1 MSSFPIGDRGP
12 SSMPAILRPPAILI
26 VTALLFG
33 LAALAV
39 PRFGTLGNVE
49 NVLRIAA
56 ILGIVACGQAIVVI
70 LAGIEFSFGASA
82 ALASVVIVMAL
93 PTAGVIGAFLLGGLL
108 IVAIGMVNGLLVAR
122 FSVPPV
128 IATLGMLMIA
138 SGLAAWLAGGLPI
151 DAPPSDAFSWP
162 ARGRVL
168 GIPVPILIAAA
179 AFAMLHVLLARS
191 RLGRG
196 WYLVGA
202 NATAARLAGLSVPRL
217 VFSGYAVAG
226 LFCALGAVILTSRV
240 ASGQPMLAPN
250 LPFETIAACAVG
262 GLPLGGGRG
271 NVLQVACG
279 VLIVAML
286 NNIVVL
292 LNLPTAYQLILLGTL
307 VVTAVLL
314 QRDWAFLG
322 HAVRV
327 LTGGRRG

>member
-1 MSSFPIGDRGP
+1 MSSFPLGERGP
-12 SSMPAILRPPAILI
+12 SGMPALLRPPAIVI

-33 LAALAV
+33 LAALTV

-70 LAGIEFSFGASA
+70 LGGIEFSFGASA

-93 PTAGVIGAFLLGGLL
+93 PATGVVGAFLLGGLL

-122 FSVPPV
+122 FAVPPV
-128 IATLGMLMIA
+128 IQTLGMLMIA

-151 DAPPSDAFSWP
+151 DAPPSDAFSFP
-162 ARGRVL
+162 ARGRLL
-168 GIPVPILIAAA
+168 GVPVPILCAAA
-179 AFAMLHVLLARS
+179 AFAILHVLLAKT

-196 WYLVGA
+196 WYLAGA
-202 NATAARLAGLSVPRL
+202 NAAAARLAGLSVPRL

-226 LFCALGAVILTSRV
+226 LFCALGAVILTSRL

-271 NVLQVACG
+271 NVPMVACG

-307 VVTAVLL
+307 VLTAVLL

-322 HAVRV
+322 QAVRV
-327 LTGGRRG
+327 LTARRRG